1 MGFFAS
7 SLQGDCEDLRVG
19 EITKG
24 SMMVRKLQGLG
35 REGTHGRGIR
45 KEGGELGENC
55 KKEGV
60 GSSIKLEKSLQSR
73 CDKKVRVSMVGW
85 RQ

>member
-45 KEGGELGENC
+45 KEGGELGGDSVSLWSVACARAETV
-55 KKEGV
+55 V
-60 GSSIKLEKSLQSR
+60 GGTP
-73 CDKKVRVSMVGW
+73 VG
-85 RQ
+85 QALSPHLTP